1 MVGAAF
7 QERSDFLGRIQ
18 PSGWV
23 MVVRDVSGGMAV
35 LSGPLTE
42 PELAELLDR
51 AFGAALRRTAGVLRC
66 AG

>member
-7 QERSDFLGRIQ
+7 QERSDFLGCIQ

-23 MVVRDVSGGMAV
+23 MVVRDVPGGMAV

-51 AFGAALRRTAGVLRC
+51 ALGLR
-66 AG
+66 